1 MQHLEEMSTHE
12 AFAKGK
18 HADVKRGVWE
28 LFKFMARERAKASVW
43 IRMDTS
49 SHSCLE

>member
-1 MQHLEEMSTHE
+1 MHE

-28 LFKFMARERAKASVW
+28 LFMARERAKASVW